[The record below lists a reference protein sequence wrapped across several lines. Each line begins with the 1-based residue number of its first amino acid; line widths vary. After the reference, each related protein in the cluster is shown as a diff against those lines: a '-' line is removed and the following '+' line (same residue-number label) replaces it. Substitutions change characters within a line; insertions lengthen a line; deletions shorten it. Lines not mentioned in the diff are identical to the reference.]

1 MNELDQYILHI
12 DHLVQQ
18 LSPAQSLN
26 LMRKI
31 GSKIRQSNKQRI
43 RANTEPDG
51 NAFTPS
57 KAHANGRKTRR
68 IGVEQTFLY
77 KGKLHRYRTIHDYGD
92 YYIGYDYHT
101 HATFQ
106 AHKNKIYL
114 PTGDGRRRQMFR
126 KIHQYKFL
134 KLKAQSHEAAIGFL
148 SGLTGYIA
156 AAHQYGTETRPE
168 RTLLGFSEGDLQLIQ
183 HILQEHLNPN
193 R

>member
-1 MNELDQYILHI
+1 MTELDQYILHI

-43 RANTEPDG
+43 KANTEPSG
-51 NAFTPS
+51 NAFTPA
-57 KAHANGRKTRR
+57 KAHANGRKARR

-77 KGKLHRYRTIHDYGD
+77 KGKLHRYRTIHD
-92 YYIGYDYHT
+92 T

-134 KLKAQSHEAAIGFL
+134 RLKAQSHEAAIGFL

-156 AAHQYGTETRPE
+156 AAHQYGAKTRPE

-183 HILQEHLNPN
+183 HILKEHLNPN
-193 R
+193 T

>member
-1 MNELDQYILHI
+1 MTELDQYILQI

-43 RANTEPDG
+43 KANTEPDG

-77 KGKLHRYRTIHDYGD
+77 KGTLHRYRTLHDYGD
-92 YYIGYDYHT
+92 YYIGYDYH
-101 HATFQ
+101 
-106 AHKNKIYL
+106 
-114 PTGDGRRRQMFR
+114 MFR

-134 KLKAQSHEAAIGFL
+134 QLKAQSHEAAIGFL

-156 AAHQYGTETRPE
+156 AAHQYGAETRPE
-168 RTLLGFSEGDLQLIQ
+168 RTLLGFSESDLQLIQ
-183 HILQEHLNPN
+183 HILKEHLNPS